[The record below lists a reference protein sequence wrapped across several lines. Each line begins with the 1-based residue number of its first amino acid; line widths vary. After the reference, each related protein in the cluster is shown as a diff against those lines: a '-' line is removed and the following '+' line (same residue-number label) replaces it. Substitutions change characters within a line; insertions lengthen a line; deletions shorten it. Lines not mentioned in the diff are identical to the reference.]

1 MKIKLIVTAIMVLL
15 IGFPILFGSWYTIDQ
30 GERGVVL
37 RNGAFTSESE
47 PGLHFKIPFID
58 KVVKISTQSRI
69 ATYQLP
75 GVYSQDQQ
83 PANMVVSVNYRMNA
97 GSMGEIYET
106 YGGEDGVQNRLLSPQ
121 VQEEVKTV
129 FSRFDAVA
137 AIQQR
142 DRLNV
147 DAYNAL
153 QEAVSGP
160 VTIDTLQIE
169 GIDFSDA
176 YEKSIEDRM
185 LAEVEVQR
193 IQQNLERERVQAEIV
208 ITQAN
213 AMAEQTRVQGQ
224 AEADAINAR
233 GAALANNP
241 ALVSLVQAERWNGV
255 LPTTMIPSSTVPII
269 GVDQL
274 TTAGRIAQLDNQ

>member
-1 MKIKLIVTAIMVLL
+1 MKTKLIVSAVVTLAIC
-15 IGFPILFGSWYTIDQ
+15 FPIVFGSWYTIDQ

-37 RNGAFTSESE
+37 RNGAYLKESE
-47 PGLHFKIPFID
+47 PGLHFKIPIID
-58 KVVKISTQSRI
+58 NVVKISTQSRL

-83 PANMVVSVNYRMNA
+83 PANLAVSVNYRMNA
-97 GSMGEIYET
+97 GSMGQIYET
-106 YGGEDGVQNRLLSPQ
+106 YGGEDGVKNRLLSPQ

-142 DRLNV
+142 ERLNV
-147 DAYNAL
+147 DAFNAL
-153 QEAVSGP
+153 QEAVTGP

-169 GIDFSDA
+169 GIDFSAA

-193 IQQNLERERVQAEIV
+193 IQQNLERERVQAEIL

-213 AMAEQTRVQGQ
+213 AAAEQIRLRGQ

-241 ALVSLVQAERWNGV
+241 LLISLVQAEQWNGI
-255 LPTTMIPSSTVPII
+255 LPTTMLPSSTVPII
-269 GVDQL
+269 GVEQL
-274 TTAGRIAQLDNQ
+274 TVDRGSQTND

>member
-1 MKIKLIVTAIMVLL
+1 MKTKLMITSLLAILVA
-15 IGFPILFGSWYTIDQ
+15 FPILFGSWYTIDQ

-37 RNGAFTSESE
+37 RNGAYLKESE
-47 PGLHFKIPFID
+47 PGLHFKIPIID
-58 KVVKISTQSRI
+58 NVVKMSTQSRL

-75 GVYSQDQQ
+75 SVYSQDQQ
-83 PANMVVSVNYRMNA
+83 PANLVVSVNYRMIA
-97 GSMGEIYET
+97 GSMGQIYET
-106 YGGEDGVQNRLLSPQ
+106 YGSEDGVQSRLLSPQ
-121 VQEEVKTV
+121 VQEEIKTV

-142 DRLNV
+142 DRLNA
-147 DAYNAL
+147 DAFTAI
-153 QEAVSGP
+153 QAAVSGS

-193 IQQNLERERVQAEIV
+193 IQQNLERERVQAEILV
-208 ITQAN
+208 TQAN
-213 AMAEQTRVQGQ
+213 AAAEQIRLQGQ

-233 GAALANNP
+233 GQALRENP
-241 ALVSLVQAERWNGV
+241 SLIALVQAERWNGV
-255 LPTTMIPSSTVPII
+255 LPTTMLPTSTLPVI
-269 GVDQL
+269 GVNSF
-274 TTAGRIAQLDNQ
+274 TAEGNAQ